1 MTFNT
6 PSRSLFAD
14 QLVAPFRSLD
24 LQRPHEWPA
33 APRAML
39 LLLMCVTVIALLW
52 WFWLSSLCDELT
64 TERAQEAQ
72 LRAAFQIKL
81 AKAINLEVL
90 KRQREGVLAQVR
102 ELERQLPTKAEMD
115 ALLSDINQA
124 GLGRS
129 LQFELFRPGAV
140 TTRSYYAEQPIALR
154 VSGRYH
160 DMGAFASD
168 LAHLSRI
175 VILGNLTLVPGRD
188 GLLTLDATAR
198 TFRYLDDDERA
209 AQRPAPGNQGVRK

>member
-1 MTFNT
+1 MTSNT
-6 PSRSLFAD
+6 SPRSLFAD
-14 QLVAPFRSLD
+14 RVVAPFRGLD
-24 LQRPHEWPA
+24 LQRPHEWPLV
-33 APRAML
+33 PRAML
-39 LLLMCVTVIALLW
+39 LLLMCIAVIALLW
-52 WFWLSSLCDELT
+52 WFWLSSLDDELVA
-64 TERAQEAQ
+64 ERAREAQ
-72 LRAAFQIKL
+72 LRAAFQMKL

-129 LQFELFRPGAV
+129 LQFELFRPGVV

-175 VILGNLTLVPGRD
+175 VILGSLTLVPGRD

-209 AQRPAPGNQGVRK
+209 AQRPAPGNQGGRK

>member
-1 MTFNT
+1 MT
-6 PSRSLFAD
+6 PAMPQRKLFTER
-14 QLVAPFRSLD
+14 LVAPFRGLD
-24 LQRPHEWPA
+24 LQRPQEWSV
-33 APRAML
+33 APRSML
-39 LLLMCVTVIALLW
+39 LLLVCGTVVALLW
-52 WFWLSSLCDELT
+52 WFWLTGLDDELMA
-64 TERAQEAQ
+64 ERAQEVQ
-72 LRAAFQIKL
+72 LRSAFQIKL

-90 KRQREGVLAQVR
+90 KRQREGVLGQVR

-129 LQFELFRPGAV
+129 LQFELFRPGVVAA
-140 TTRSYYAEQPIALR
+140 RSYYAEQPIALR

-168 LAHLSRI
+168 LAHLPRI

-209 AQRPAPGNQGVRK
+209 GQRPVPGPQGVRK

>member
-1 MTFNT
+1 MTSNT
-6 PSRSLFAD
+6 SPRLLFAD
-14 QLVAPFRSLD
+14 RVVAPFRGLD
-24 LQRPHEWPA
+24 LQRPHEWPLV
-33 APRAML
+33 PRAML
-39 LLLMCVTVIALLW
+39 LLLMCIAVIALLW
-52 WFWLSSLCDELT
+52 WFWLSSLDDELVA
-64 TERAQEAQ
+64 ERTQEAQ
-72 LRAAFQIKL
+72 LRAAFQMKL

-90 KRQREGVLAQVR
+90 KRQREGILAQVR

-129 LQFELFRPGAV
+129 LQFELFRPGVV

-198 TFRYLDDDERA
+198 TFRYLDDGERA
-209 AQRPAPGNQGVRK
+209 AQRPAPGNQGGRK